1 MLNHTPSPFP
11 HLPVAQPLQSLPSAS
26 PPLIL
31 LAWRWSTRWS
41 VIVFVR
47 VHVLRWLHLDIIA
60 ATKVALV
67 RTPILVLVVRTL
79 LILIPVLWRLL
90 TLLILFVGWR
100 WPCERKV
107 PDETCPEV
115 WLTSCLSSS
124 SLRDTARQ
132 TVSDELEVVEQEH
145 LRADKEE

>member
-1 MLNHTPSPFP
+1 
-11 HLPVAQPLQSLPSAS
+11 
-26 PPLIL
+26 
-31 LAWRWSTRWS
+31 
-41 VIVFVR
+41 VFVR